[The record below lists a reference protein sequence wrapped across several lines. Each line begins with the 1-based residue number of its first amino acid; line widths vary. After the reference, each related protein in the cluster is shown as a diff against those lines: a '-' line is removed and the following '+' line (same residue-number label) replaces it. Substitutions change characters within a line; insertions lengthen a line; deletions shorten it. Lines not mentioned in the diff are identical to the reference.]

1 MAKDNFDKLLYTLIS
16 SVYRKRESVYT
27 QSVRAIDVCWHLA
40 VHKRCHLICL
50 VYMRSK
56 QVYPLT
62 ESSSQTLDLKRV
74 PIVCHWMSKCFYC
87 QVERKGTCRWVSKS
101 PALDSPLAPRWIKNA
116 SWVYFCCKH
125 TEVGMGNWRGCIH
138 QEEWG
143 CLYPTLGRGNRKWR
157 AQLLI
162 YLPLT
167 SCNYGQSS
175 RRRCHPAGQPTN
187 QPTNLKCM
195 IRTSS
200 GSIAGY
206 WGFSRAFTIA
216 RWMFLMAMWWAVT
229 PINLHV
235 LIARL
240 FL

>member
-1 MAKDNFDKLLYTLIS
+1 MAKDNFDKLLYPLIS
-16 SVYRKRESVYT
+16 SVYRKRESAYT

-138 QEEWG
+138 QE
-143 CLYPTLGRGNRKWR
+143 CR
-157 AQLLI
+157 AVYIPHSGEGIANEELNCSYICRWQVAI
-162 YLPLT
+162 MA
-167 SCNYGQSS
+167 S
-175 RRRCHPAGQPTN
+175 RRVVVVIPLTN
-187 QPTNLKCM
+187 QPTNLP
-195 IRTSS
+195 TWNAWL
-200 GSIAGY
+200 GPA
-206 WGFSRAFTIA
+206 RAALQVIEDFPA
-216 RWMFLMAMWWAVT
+216 LLPLRVGCF
-229 PINLHV
+229 
-235 LIARL
+235 
-240 FL
+240 